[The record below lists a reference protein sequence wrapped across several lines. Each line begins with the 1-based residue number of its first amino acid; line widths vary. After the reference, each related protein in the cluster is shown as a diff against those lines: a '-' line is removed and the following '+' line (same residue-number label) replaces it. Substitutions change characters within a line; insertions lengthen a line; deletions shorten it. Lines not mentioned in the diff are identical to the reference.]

1 MIGWF
6 TVAQVAVAVVAGV
19 LCLVVGAIGRKPSD
33 LTVLPTA
40 LVEVLLVVQLVI
52 AIVAPSVGNPPSGS
66 LIEFY
71 AYLLSGLVIPP
82 LAVFWALVERTRWST
97 IILGASCLAI
107 AIMIY
112 RMDVIWNVQSA

>member
-82 LAVFWALVERTRWST
+82 LAVFWALVEPTRWST

-107 AIMIY
+107 AIMVY

>member
-107 AIMIY
+107 AIMVY

>member
-82 LAVFWALVERTRWST
+82 LAVFWALGERTRWST
-97 IILGASCLAI
+97 ILLGASCLAS
-107 AIMIY
+107 AIMVY

>member
-71 AYLLSGLVIPP
+71 AYLLSGLEIPP

-107 AIMIY
+107 AIMVY

>member
-19 LCLVVGAIGRKPSD
+19 LCVVVGAIGRKPSD
-33 LTVLPTA
+33 LTVLPPA

-107 AIMIY
+107 AIMVY

>member
-40 LVEVLLVVQLVI
+40 LVEVLLVLQLVI
-52 AIVAPSVGNPPSGS
+52 AIVAPAVGNPPSGS

-82 LAVFWALVERTRWST
+82 LAIFWALVERTRWST

-107 AIMIY
+107 AIMVY

>member
-1 MIGWF
+1 VITLY

-52 AIVAPSVGNPPSGS
+52 AIAAPAVGNPPSGN
-66 LIEFY
+66 LIEYY

-82 LAVFWALVERTRWST
+82 LAIFWALVERTRWST

-107 AIMIY
+107 AIMVY

>member
-1 MIGWF
+1 MIGLF

-66 LIEFY
+66 LIEVY
-71 AYLLSGLVIPP
+71 AYLLCGLVIPP

-107 AIMIY
+107 AIMVY

>member
-1 MIGWF
+1 MIAWF

-40 LVEVLLVVQLVI
+40 LVEVLLVIQLVVAI
-52 AIVAPSVGNPPSGS
+52 AAPAVGNPPSGN
-66 LIEFY
+66 LVEYY

-82 LAVFWALVERTRWST
+82 LAIFWALVERTRWST

-107 AIMIY
+107 AIMVY

>member
-66 LIEFY
+66 LIEFS
-71 AYLLSGLVIPP
+71 AYLLRGLVIPP

-107 AIMIY
+107 AIMVS

>member
-1 MIGWF
+1 MIGWL
-6 TVAQVAVAVVAGV
+6 TVTQIAVAVVAGV
-19 LCLVVGAIGRKPSD
+19 LCLAVGAVGRKPSD

-40 LVEVLLVVQLVI
+40 LVEVLLVVQLVVAI
-52 AIVAPSVGNPPSGS
+52 AAPAVGNPPSGN
-66 LIEFY
+66 LVEYY

-82 LAVFWALVERTRWST
+82 LAIFWALVERTRWST

-107 AIMIY
+107 AIMVY

>member
-6 TVAQVAVAVVAGV
+6 TVAQIAVAVVAGV

-52 AIVAPSVGNPPSGS
+52 AIVAPAVGDPPSGS

-71 AYLLSGLVIPP
+71 AYLLSGLLIPP

-107 AIMIY
+107 AIMVY

>member
-1 MIGWF
+1 VIAGF
-6 TVAQVAVAVVAGV
+6 TVAQIAVAVVAGV

-33 LTVLPTA
+33 LTVIPTA

-52 AIVAPSVGNPPSGS
+52 AVVAPAVGNPPTGN

-82 LAVFWALVERTRWST
+82 LAIFWALVERTRWST

-107 AIMIY
+107 AIMVY

>member
-52 AIVAPSVGNPPSGS
+52 AIVEPSVGNPPSGS

-82 LAVFWALVERTRWST
+82 LAVFWALVESTRWST

-107 AIMIY
+107 AIMVY
-112 RMDVIWNVQSA
+112 RMDDIWNVQSA

>member
-33 LTVLPTA
+33 PTVLPTA

>member
-1 MIGWF
+1 VITWY

-52 AIVAPSVGNPPSGS
+52 AIAAPAVGNPPSGN
-66 LIEFY
+66 LVEYY

-82 LAVFWALVERTRWST
+82 LAIFWALVERTRWST

-107 AIMIY
+107 AIMVY

>member
-33 LTVLPTA
+33 LSVLPTA

-107 AIMIY
+107 AIMVY

>member
-1 MIGWF
+1 VIGWL
-6 TVAQVAVAVVAGV
+6 TVTQIAVAVVAGV
-19 LCLVVGAIGRKPSD
+19 LCLAVGAVGRKPSD

-52 AIVAPSVGNPPSGS
+52 AIVAPAVGNPPSGN
-66 LIEFY
+66 LVEYY

-107 AIMIY
+107 AIMVY
-112 RMDVIWNVQSA
+112 RMDVIWNVQAA

>member
-1 MIGWF
+1 MIAWF

-19 LCLVVGAIGRKPSD
+19 LCLVVGALGRKPSD

-40 LVEVLLVVQLVI
+40 LVEVLLVIQLVVAI
-52 AIVAPSVGNPPSGS
+52 AAPAVGNPPSGN
-66 LIEFY
+66 LVEYY

-82 LAVFWALVERTRWST
+82 LAIFWALVERTRWST

-107 AIMIY
+107 AIMVY

>member
-1 MIGWF
+1 VITWY

-52 AIVAPSVGNPPSGS
+52 AIAAPAVGNPPSGN
-66 LIEFY
+66 LIEYY

-82 LAVFWALVERTRWST
+82 LAIFWALVERTRWST

-107 AIMIY
+107 AIMVY

>member
-52 AIVAPSVGNPPSGS
+52 AIVAPAVGNPPSGS

-82 LAVFWALVERTRWST
+82 LAIFWALVERTRWST

-107 AIMIY
+107 AIMVY

>member
-1 MIGWF
+1 VIGWF

-52 AIVAPSVGNPPSGS
+52 AVVAPAVGNPPSGS

-71 AYLLSGLVIPP
+71 AYLLSGLLIPP

-107 AIMIY
+107 AIMVY

>member
-1 MIGWF
+1 VIAWF

-40 LVEVLLVVQLVI
+40 LVEVLLVIQLVVAI
-52 AIVAPSVGNPPSGS
+52 AAPAVGNPPSGN
-66 LIEFY
+66 LVEYY

-82 LAVFWALVERTRWST
+82 LAIFWALVERTRWST

-107 AIMIY
+107 AIMVY

>member
-40 LVEVLLVVQLVI
+40 LVEVLLVVQLVM
-52 AIVAPSVGNPPSGS
+52 AIVAPAVGNPPSGS

-71 AYLLSGLVIPP
+71 AYLLSGLLIPP

-107 AIMIY
+107 AIMVY

>member
-1 MIGWF
+1 MIAGF
-6 TVAQVAVAVVAGV
+6 TVAQIVVAVVAGV

-52 AIVAPSVGNPPSGS
+52 AIVAPAVGNPPSGN
-66 LIEFY
+66 LVEYY

-107 AIMIY
+107 AIMVY

>member
-1 MIGWF
+1 MIAWF
-6 TVAQVAVAVVAGV
+6 TVAQIAVAVVAGA

-52 AIVAPSVGNPPSGS
+52 AIVAPAVGNPPSGS
-66 LIEFY
+66 LVEFY
-71 AYLLSGLVIPP
+71 AYLLSGLLIPP

-107 AIMIY
+107 AIMVY

>member
-1 MIGWF
+1 VIGWL
-6 TVAQVAVAVVAGV
+6 TVTQIAVAVVAGV
-19 LCLVVGAIGRKPSD
+19 LCLAVGAVGRKPSD

-40 LVEVLLVVQLVI
+40 LVEVLLAVQLVVAI
-52 AIVAPSVGNPPSGS
+52 AAPAVGNPPSGN
-66 LIEFY
+66 LVEYY

-82 LAVFWALVERTRWST
+82 LAIFWALVERTRWST

-107 AIMIY
+107 AIMVY

>member
-1 MIGWF
+1 MITWF
-6 TVAQVAVAVVAGV
+6 TVAQIAVAVVAGV

-52 AIVAPSVGNPPSGS
+52 AIVAPAVGNPPSGS

-82 LAVFWALVERTRWST
+82 LAIFWALVERTRWST

-107 AIMIY
+107 AIMVY

>member
-6 TVAQVAVAVVAGV
+6 TVAQIAVAVVAGV

-40 LVEVLLVVQLVI
+40 LVEVLLVLQLVI
-52 AIVAPSVGNPPSGS
+52 AIVAPAVGNPPSGS

-82 LAVFWALVERTRWST
+82 LAIFWALVERTRWST

-107 AIMIY
+107 AIMVY